1 MKLIIQ
7 RVIEAEVVVNNKT
20 IGKIGNGLL
29 VFFAVSDKDV
39 EEDIQ
44 WIVNK
49 LINLRIFND
58 EYNKMNLS
66 VSDIKG
72 EILVVP
78 NFTLYADCQKGYRP
92 SFTKAAKPE
101 FSKPLF
107 DKFVNYLKSISEI
120 NIESGEFGADM
131 KVFLI
136 NNGPVTIELER

>member
-29 VFFAVSDKDV
+29 VFFGVSDKDV

-92 SFTKAAKPE
+92 SFT
-101 FSKPLF
+101 LF
-107 DKFVNYLKSISEI
+107 EI
-120 NIESGEFGADM
+120 DFRN
-131 KVFLI
+131 KY
-136 NNGPVTIELER
+136 